1 MGITEAELKK
11 GFLPDPTSKSSLR
24 IVARPGVLV
33 RLTRNEDKDKG
44 FVNGAIGE
52 IQESLRGNAVFSV
65 RLQETGNMVIVSPME
80 EDGQVFLPCCYGYA
94 TTIRRVQGASLN
106 YGCLYFDQKY
116 HHACRGYGYVGVSR
130 FRERAG
136 LFLYGKLRRTDFL
149 PVGEE
154 QEAEVLE
161 RGYLSVSSDDEE
173 GAGLEQAYA
182 LRSDED
188 SESEVSG
195 LGDLVVVEYLPH
207 EAE

>member
-1 MGITEAELKK
+1 MGITDAELKK

-44 FVNGAIGE
+44 FVNGAFGE
-52 IQESLRGNAVFSV
+52 VHESLRGNGVFSV
-65 RLQETGNMVIVSPME
+65 RLLETGNMVIVSPME

-116 HHACRGYGYVGVSR
+116 HHACRGYGYVGASR

-136 LFLYGKLRRTDFL
+136 LYLYGKLRRTDFL

-154 QEAEVLE
+154 QEDEVLE
-161 RGYLSVSSDDEE
+161 RGYLSVSSDDED
-173 GAGLEQAYA
+173 GNGLEQAYA

-188 SESEVSG
+188 SDSEVSG
-195 LGDLVVVEYLPH
+195 GPSGRSVFVS
-207 EAE
+207 

>member
-1 MGITEAELKK
+1 
-11 GFLPDPTSKSSLR
+11 
-24 IVARPGVLV
+24 
-33 RLTRNEDKDKG
+33 
-44 FVNGAIGE
+44 
-52 IQESLRGNAVFSV
+52 
-65 RLQETGNMVIVSPME
+65 MVIVSPME

-161 RGYLSVSSDDEE
+161 RGYVSVSSDDEE

-195 LGDLVVVEYLPH
+195 LGVLVVVVYLPH